1 MSSSQE
7 ISEMLSVLVMK
18 IFVNPRLIR
27 TQPDNERNQIAMKD
41 SKLSLSRQLLEQL
54 LPDLEAESPRKAA
67 GLADDVV
74 LDERTLLIVTIEHT
88 LKVAQEKNWPLVS
101 FEQGL
106 YIYSGTFWLVISED
120 AIRDFLGK
128 AAERIKIDPFIAR
141 HFRFRENL
149 LKQFFSSAYFQ
160 PPQPPKDQ
168 VLINLQNGTFVIDRG
183 KFYLKPFDRNDF
195 LRYQLPF
202 AYDPNAEANRFK
214 KYLNRV
220 VSEEKQNILS
230 EYLGYLFIKASQL
243 KLEKVLLLYGS
254 GSNGKSVFFDCVMK
268 LLGSENITNF
278 SLQSLTD
285 NNGYSRASISGK
297 LLNYSSE
304 ISSKLD
310 VTKFKLLASGEPIEC
325 RQIYGKPFILTQ
337 YPKFIFNCNNLPKDL
352 ELNEA
357 FFRRFL
363 IIHFDQTISPEERD
377 VELSTYLTSHE
388 LPGIFNWSLKGLD
401 RLLSQQGFTRC
412 TEVDMFIEN
421 FRKESDSVQIFL
433 EETRYQVSSTD
444 HVFLKDLFE
453 EYKFFC
459 KDNFYPLISN
469 RAFAERLRSGGIKV
483 HRISSGNVVFVK
495 KV

>member
-1 MSSSQE
+1 M
-7 ISEMLSVLVMK
+7 
-18 IFVNPRLIR
+18 
-27 TQPDNERNQIAMKD
+27 TD
-41 SKLSLSRQLLEQL
+41 SKQTISRQLLEQL
-54 LPDLEAESPRKAA
+54 LPDLEADSPRKAA

-74 LDERTLLIVTIEHT
+74 LDERTLLIITIEHT

-106 YIYSGTFWLVISED
+106 YIYTGEYWVIVSDD

-160 PPQPPKDQ
+160 PPQPPQDQ
-168 VLINLQNGTFVIDRG
+168 VLINLRNGTFVFDRG

-202 AYDPNAEANRFK
+202 AYDPTAEAKRFIE
-214 KYLNRV
+214 YLNRV
-220 VSEEKQNILS
+220 VSIEKQKILS
-230 EYLGYLFIKASQL
+230 EYSGYLFIKSSQL

-254 GSNGKSVFFDCVMK
+254 GSNGKSVFFDCIMK
-268 LLGSENITNF
+268 LLGPENITNF

-285 NNGYSRASISGK
+285 NTGYTRASISGK

-325 RQIYGKPFILTQ
+325 RQIYGKPFILAD
-337 YPKFIFNCNNLPKDL
+337 YCKFIFNCNNLPKDL
-352 ELNEA
+352 ELNDA

-377 VELSTYLTSHE
+377 VELSSYLTANEMS
-388 LPGIFNWSLKGLD
+388 GIFNWVLLGLV
-401 RLLSQQGFTRC
+401 RLLNQQGFTRC
-412 TEVDMFIEN
+412 TEVEMLIEN

-433 EETRYQVSSTD
+433 EEARYQVSSAGY
-444 HVFLKDLFE
+444 VFLKDLYE

-459 KDNFYPLISN
+459 RDNFYPLISN
-469 RAFAERLRSGGIKV
+469 RAFAERLRSSGIKV
-483 HRISSGNVVFVK
+483 HRISSGNVVFVN

>member
-1 MSSSQE
+1 M
-7 ISEMLSVLVMK
+7 
-18 IFVNPRLIR
+18 
-27 TQPDNERNQIAMKD
+27 TD
-41 SKLSLSRQLLEQL
+41 SKQTVSRQLLEQL
-54 LPDLEAESPRKAA
+54 LPDLEADSPRKAA

-74 LDERTLLIVTIEHT
+74 LDERTLLIITIEHT

-106 YIYSGTFWLVISED
+106 YIYTGEYWVIVSDD

-160 PPQPPKDQ
+160 PPQPPQDQ
-168 VLINLQNGTFVIDRG
+168 VLINLRNGTFVIGRG

-202 AYDPNAEANRFK
+202 AYDPTAEAKRFIE
-214 KYLNRV
+214 YLNRV
-220 VSEEKQNILS
+220 VSIEKQKILS
-230 EYLGYLFIKASQL
+230 EYSGYLFIKSSQL

-254 GSNGKSVFFDCVMK
+254 GSNGKSVFFDCIMK
-268 LLGSENITNF
+268 LLGPENITNF

-285 NNGYSRASISGK
+285 NTGYTRASISGK

-325 RQIYGKPFILTQ
+325 RQIYGKPFILTD
-337 YPKFIFNCNNLPKDL
+337 YCKFIFNCNNLPKDL
-352 ELNEA
+352 ELNDA

-363 IIHFDQTISPEERD
+363 IIHFDQTIGPEERD
-377 VELSTYLTSHE
+377 VELSSYLTANEMS
-388 LPGIFNWSLKGLD
+388 GIFNWVLLGLV
-401 RLLSQQGFTRC
+401 RLLNQQGFTRC

-433 EETRYQVSSTD
+433 EEARYQVSSAGY
-444 HVFLKDLFE
+444 VFLKDLYE

-459 KDNFYPLISN
+459 RDNFYPLISN
-469 RAFAERLRSGGIKV
+469 RAFAERLRSGGVKV

>member
-1 MSSSQE
+1 M
-7 ISEMLSVLVMK
+7 
-18 IFVNPRLIR
+18 
-27 TQPDNERNQIAMKD
+27 TD
-41 SKLSLSRQLLEQL
+41 SKQTISRQLLEQL
-54 LPDLEAESPRKAA
+54 LPDLEADSPRKAA

-74 LDERTLLIVTIEHT
+74 LDERTLLIITIEHT

-106 YIYSGTFWLVISED
+106 YIYTGEYWVIVSDD

-160 PPQPPKDQ
+160 PPQPPQDQ
-168 VLINLQNGTFVIDRG
+168 VLINLRNGTFVFDRG

-202 AYDPNAEANRFK
+202 AYDPTAEAKRFIE
-214 KYLNRV
+214 YLNRV
-220 VSEEKQNILS
+220 VSIEKQKILS
-230 EYLGYLFIKASQL
+230 EYSGYLFIKSSQL

-254 GSNGKSVFFDCVMK
+254 GSNGKSVFFDCIMK
-268 LLGSENITNF
+268 LLGPENITNF

-285 NNGYSRASISGK
+285 NTGYTRASISGK

-325 RQIYGKPFILTQ
+325 RQIYGKPFILAD
-337 YPKFIFNCNNLPKDL
+337 YCKFIFNCNNLPKDL
-352 ELNEA
+352 ELNDA

-377 VELSTYLTSHE
+377 VELSSYLTANEMS
-388 LPGIFNWSLKGLD
+388 GIFNWVLLGLV
-401 RLLSQQGFTRC
+401 RLLNQQGFTRC

-433 EETRYQVSSTD
+433 EEARYQVSSAGY
-444 HVFLKDLFE
+444 VFLKDLYE

-459 KDNFYPLISN
+459 RDNFYPLISN
-469 RAFAERLRSGGIKV
+469 RAFAERLRSSGIKV
-483 HRISSGNVVFVK
+483 HRISSGNVVFVN

>member
-1 MSSSQE
+1 M
-7 ISEMLSVLVMK
+7 
-18 IFVNPRLIR
+18 
-27 TQPDNERNQIAMKD
+27 TD
-41 SKLSLSRQLLEQL
+41 SKQTISRQLLEQL
-54 LPDLEAESPRKAA
+54 LPDLEADSPRKAA

-74 LDERTLLIVTIEHT
+74 LDERTLLIITIEHT

-106 YIYSGTFWLVISED
+106 YIYTGEYWVIVSDD

-160 PPQPPKDQ
+160 PPQPPQDQ
-168 VLINLQNGTFVIDRG
+168 VLINLRNGTFVFDRG

-202 AYDPNAEANRFK
+202 AYDPTAEAKRFIE
-214 KYLNRV
+214 YLNRV
-220 VSEEKQNILS
+220 VSIEKQKILS
-230 EYLGYLFIKASQL
+230 EYSGYLFIKSSQL

-254 GSNGKSVFFDCVMK
+254 GSNGKSVFFDCIMK
-268 LLGSENITNF
+268 LLGPENITNF

-285 NNGYSRASISGK
+285 NTGYTRASISGK

-325 RQIYGKPFILTQ
+325 RQIYGKPFILTD
-337 YPKFIFNCNNLPKDL
+337 YCKFIFNCNNLPKDL
-352 ELNEA
+352 ELNDA

-377 VELSTYLTSHE
+377 VELSSYLTANEMS
-388 LPGIFNWSLKGLD
+388 GIFNWVLLGLV
-401 RLLSQQGFTRC
+401 RLLNQQGFTKC
-412 TEVDMFIEN
+412 SEVDMFIEN

-433 EETRYQVSSTD
+433 EEARYQVSSAGY
-444 HVFLKDLFE
+444 VFLKDLYE

-459 KDNFYPLISN
+459 RDNFYPLISN
-469 RAFAERLRSGGIKV
+469 RAFAERLRSSGIKV
-483 HRISSGNVVFVK
+483 HRISSGNVVFVN

>member
-1 MSSSQE
+1 M
-7 ISEMLSVLVMK
+7 
-18 IFVNPRLIR
+18 
-27 TQPDNERNQIAMKD
+27 TD
-41 SKLSLSRQLLEQL
+41 SKQTISRQLLEQL
-54 LPDLEAESPRKAA
+54 LPDLEADSPRKAA

-74 LDERTLLIVTIEHT
+74 LDERTLLIITIEHT

-106 YIYSGTFWLVISED
+106 YIYTGEYWVIVSDD

-160 PPQPPKDQ
+160 PPQPPQDQ
-168 VLINLQNGTFVIDRG
+168 VLINLRNGTFVFDRG

-202 AYDPNAEANRFK
+202 AYDPTAEAKRFIE
-214 KYLNRV
+214 YLNRV
-220 VSEEKQNILS
+220 VSIEKQKILS
-230 EYLGYLFIKASQL
+230 EYSGYLFIKSSQL

-254 GSNGKSVFFDCVMK
+254 GSNGKSVFFDCIMK
-268 LLGSENITNF
+268 LLGPENITNF

-285 NNGYSRASISGK
+285 NTGYTRASISGK

-325 RQIYGKPFILTQ
+325 RQIYGKPFILAD
-337 YPKFIFNCNNLPKDL
+337 YCKFIFNCNNLPKDL
-352 ELNEA
+352 ELNDA

-377 VELSTYLTSHE
+377 VELSSYLTANEMS
-388 LPGIFNWSLKGLD
+388 GIFNWVLLGLV
-401 RLLSQQGFTRC
+401 RLLNQQGFTRC

-433 EETRYQVSSTD
+433 EEARYQVSSAGY
-444 HVFLKDLFE
+444 VFLKDLYE

-459 KDNFYPLISN
+459 RDNFYPLISN

-483 HRISSGNVVFVK
+483 HRISSGNVVFVN

>member
-1 MSSSQE
+1 M
-7 ISEMLSVLVMK
+7 
-18 IFVNPRLIR
+18 
-27 TQPDNERNQIAMKD
+27 TD
-41 SKLSLSRQLLEQL
+41 SKQKVSRQLLEQL
-54 LPDLEAESPRKAA
+54 LPDLEADSPRKAA
-67 GLADDVV
+67 GLDDDVV
-74 LDERTLLIVTIEHT
+74 LDERTLLIITIEHT

-106 YIYSGTFWLVISED
+106 YIYTGEYWVIVSDD

-160 PPQPPKDQ
+160 PPQPPQDQ
-168 VLINLQNGTFVIDRG
+168 VLINLRNGTFVIYRG

-202 AYDPNAEANRFK
+202 AYDPTAEANRFK
-214 KYLNRV
+214 EYLNRV
-220 VSEEKQNILS
+220 VSEEKQKILS
-230 EYLGYLFIKASQL
+230 EYSGYLFIKSSQL

-254 GSNGKSVFFDCVMK
+254 GSNGKSVFFDCIMK
-268 LLGSENITNF
+268 LLGPENITNF

-285 NNGYSRASISGK
+285 NTGYTRASISGK

-325 RQIYGKPFILTQ
+325 RQIYGKPFILTD
-337 YPKFIFNCNNLPKDL
+337 YCKFIFNCNNLPKDL
-352 ELNEA
+352 ELNDA

-377 VELSTYLTSHE
+377 VELSSYLTANEMS
-388 LPGIFNWSLKGLD
+388 GIFNWVLLGLV
-401 RLLSQQGFTRC
+401 RLLNQQGFTKC
-412 TEVDMFIEN
+412 SEVDMFIEN

-433 EETRYQVSSTD
+433 EEARYQVSSAGY
-444 HVFLKDLFE
+444 VFLKDLYE

-459 KDNFYPLISN
+459 RDNFYPLISN
-469 RAFAERLRSGGIKV
+469 RAFAERLRSSGIKV
-483 HRISSGNVVFVK
+483 HRISSGNVVFVN